1 MKMISRVLM
10 TAVAVAALAAPAMAA
25 VGDTKLIVTDDAG
38 TSNVFTVDNTGIMN
52 SVKSGVGLSTGHTA
66 EAQLHVV
73 DTTGG
78 AARGLMLGQHNT
90 GTHAANIIFR
100 KSRGTDLVP
109 TAAASG
115 DYIASFHANAYD
127 GTKYLTTATVAMQVD
142 AAGGPVSS
150 TNLPIS
156 LMFMTG
162 INGNGAA
169 DPGNKT
175 DRFRLTF
182 NGNVIAANKGGSA
195 TGNIAVT
202 DTNGHFYV
210 PTVAGAVTSCATMT
224 TYTGHAP
231 IWLDVTNFKVCS
243 CISGALKC
251 TAAMN

>member
-1 MKMISRVLM
+1 MNKFCKVLL
-10 TAVAVAALAAPAMAA
+10 AAAAVAALAAPAMAA
-25 VGDTKLIVTDDAG
+25 DKLIVKDSAG
-38 TSNVFTVDNTGIMN
+38 TVDVFKVDDTGIVTA
-52 SVKSGVGLSTGHTA
+52 VKSGLGLSVGKAT

-73 DTTGG
+73 DTAGA
-78 AARGLMLGQHNT
+78 AARGIMLGQHNAAAT
-90 GTHAANIIFR
+90 AANVIFR

-109 TAAASG
+109 AAVNLG
-115 DYIASFHANAYD
+115 DYVASFHANAYD
-127 GTKYLTTATVAMQVD
+127 GTKYLTTATVSMQID
-142 AAGGPVSS
+142 PNGGAVSA

-162 INGNGAA
+162 INANGAA

-175 DRFRLTF
+175 DRFRLTY

-195 TGNIAVT
+195 TGPIAVS
-202 DTNGHFYV
+202 DVNGHFYL
-210 PTVAGAVTSCATMT
+210 PTVSGAVTSCATMS

-231 IWLDVTNFKVCS
+231 VWVDTTNFKVCS